1 MHGLVCRYPHIALR
15 KGLLIFFTV
24 KRQTVSIVGLGEPY
38 ALCHTTELCPWSMK
52 AVINNM

>member
-24 KRQTVSIVGLGEPY
+24 KRQTVSIVGLASHMLSVTPLNF
-38 ALCHTTELCPWSMK
+38 ALGARKQS
-52 AVINNM
+52 